1 MHRPL
6 ANEGSRKALNLLH
19 GRGPGRSLSS
29 PQENTLRPEARR
41 GLCGKQT
48 EKFSRRFFQFYIFF
62 FGRND
67 KKRERNKNENSGRRR
82 RESMAEMSEIL
93 SMKEKRR
100 KNNRIDGFSASLI
113 FCIKRDLTHFSMEKV
128 FFFF

>member
-1 MHRPL
+1 MGNKPKNFH
-6 ANEGSRKALNLLH
+6 AASFNF
-19 GRGPGRSLSS
+19 
-29 PQENTLRPEARR
+29 T
-41 GLCGKQT
+41 
-48 EKFSRRFFQFYIFF
+48 FFF
-62 FGRND
+62 FGRKK

-128 FFFF
+128 FFSFKLEVN